1 MPSTRAGTNSGA
13 RMLDTVFVLSLLCVL
28 TAVSL
33 MLVSTGAS
41 LYQNIAADMDRSFQ
55 LNTSLTYVANKVRG
69 GDMAGQ
75 VYIEDFYGQEA
86 LVLGESYDEYQY
98 ATWIY
103 CYEGQ
108 LMELF
113 GEVGGEYELTDGT
126 PLLELQDFQFTMDGR
141 ILHMKAI
148 AKDGSYENLSLSLRS
163 SAKPMAAGIQTPE
176 ANLDIANDT
185 TAPPTY
191 PSDTPMAEQDLAG
204 GDGGG

>member
-1 MPSTRAGTNSGA
+1 MPSTRTGTNSGA

-75 VYIEDFYGQEA
+75 VRIEDFYGQEA
-86 LVLGESYDEYQY
+86 LVLGETYDEYQY

-113 GEVGGEYELTDGT
+113 GEAGGDYELTDGT
-126 PLLELQDFQFTMDGR
+126 PLLELQSFEFTMDGR
-141 ILHMKAI
+141 ILHMRAI
-148 AKDGSYENLSLSLRS
+148 ARDGSSEVLTLSLRS
-163 SAKPMAAGIQTPE
+163 SPKAMATEAPSLVDGTTPSNSGE
-176 ANLDIANDT
+176 LPNI
-185 TAPPTY
+185 
-191 PSDTPMAEQDLAG
+191 PSDTPMAEQNQVG